1 MPTQSLPPR
10 PNLAQLK
17 TQANELHQEHH
28 DGRRSAAA
36 RIAAHH
42 PRFRGQTPEAVLGM
56 TLPLADAQLVL
67 AREYGFDSW
76 ARLKQHVE
84 LADGVARFSPHPR
97 FDEAVAA
104 MDAGDVDRLRRL
116 LAADSALA
124 HARTNLDPP
133 FHYFT
138 GATLLHHVAGNP
150 DRGRLD
156 GTSPPLPANSP
167 EIARVLIDAG
177 ADVNA
182 LTLGPHGG
190 DTMGL
195 LVTSKQASDAD
206 VVGPLIDVLLQ
217 HGARLDITSDGCL
230 DGSLANHA
238 PRAAEKMIALGA
250 QPDVLAAAAL
260 GRMDL
265 LRTFFDGDGRLLSRP
280 RRRNKEMA
288 ERDAVGLAL
297 LYAYVREQ
305 REAVDFLLDKDGNWD
320 MTGVNNGAV
329 LHRAAF
335 IGDLEMVKR
344 LVAKGADI
352 GNRDN
357 PFNSTPLGWADHNNQ
372 AEVTAVDAGQL
383 RDRLARRRGVRFS
396 RAHRGTADRRSVI
409 GRQAHRPL
417 GHSTGDGVAHGG
429 RHGTRRRRQ
438 APPRARRRCQ
448 HRRGQWHDAA
458 RRG

>member
-1 MPTQSLPPR
+1 M
-10 PNLAQLK
+10 
-17 TQANELHQEHH
+17 
-28 DGRRSAAA
+28 
-36 RIAAHH
+36 
-42 PRFRGQTPEAVLGM
+42 
-56 TLPLADAQLVL
+56 
-67 AREYGFDSW
+67 
-76 ARLKQHVE
+76 
-84 LADGVARFSPHPR
+84 
-97 FDEAVAA
+97 
-104 MDAGDVDRLRRL
+104 
-116 LAADSALA
+116 
-124 HARTNLDPP
+124 
-133 FHYFT
+133 
-138 GATLLHHVAGNP
+138 AGNP

-288 ERDAVGLAL
+288 ARDAVGLAL

-305 REAVDFLLDKDGNWD
+305 REAVDFLLEKDGNWD

-344 LVAKGADI
+344 LVEKGADI

-357 PFNSTPLGWADHNNQ
+357 PFNSTPLGWADHNKQ
-372 AEVTAVDAGQL
+372 AEVIEWM
-383 RDRLARRRGVRFS
+383 
-396 RAHRGTADRRSVI
+396 RAHCAIDLHDAVAFDFREHIEARLTDDPSSVDKRIDHWDIPQATALHT
-409 GRQAHRPL
+409 AAAM
-417 GHSTGDGVAHGG
+417 GHE
-429 RHGTRRRRQ
+429 
-438 APPRARRRCQ
+438 
-448 HRRGQWHDAA
+448 DAA
-458 RRG
+458 RLLLEHGADANIVAGNGMTPLDVAEANDASGVAALLEQRGASRAAGSRPKVPAPKLEHFEELASDILVAYQSGEPSALERMREFFKRTFSWSELRAQAP